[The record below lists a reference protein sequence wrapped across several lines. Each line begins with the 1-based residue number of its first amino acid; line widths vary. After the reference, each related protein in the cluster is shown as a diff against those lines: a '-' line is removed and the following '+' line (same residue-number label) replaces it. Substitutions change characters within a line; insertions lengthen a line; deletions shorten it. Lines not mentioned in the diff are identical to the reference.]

1 MDTQL
6 MEAVAEILADAL
18 IADLETEEEQALT
31 TATAESPRGIG
42 SQPDRTILPATSAP
56 DAA

>member
-1 MDTQL
+1 MDGQL

-18 IADLETEEEQALT
+18 IADLEIEEEQALT
-31 TATAESPRGIG
+31 TATAGSPRGIG
-42 SQPDRTILPATSAP
+42 SRAEQLAP